1 MSCDISGHTSYNL
14 VAHHSTMAASSGSSS
29 PSMAALS
36 ILPAP
41 SMALARSLL
50 TVPGMSVEDILSPS
64 TSAFN
69 LYTKQISFT
78 SSTEAAVDAMKRTT
92 VVAISMGKQGT
103 IQELI
108 PYLTSYALQ
117 QQQQQQAVAAPSTA
131 SPAVAA
137 ASTAT
142 GNGSPPADEILLLLG
157 QELIKICDFLG
168 TTGVSASS
176 TGGTVVDLLP
186 LLERLAGIEETVVRE
201 QAVQVFVHLSDLLLK
216 AAGQPTSK
224 DGLVT
229 GSTTTA
235 STTTITSLDAS
246 AWVQVVKR
254 LSAADWFTA
263 KVSAAGILPA
273 VTRLV
278 LCQQVLADPMSAQQ
292 PNAVVLDL
300 LSLYVELCQDE
311 TPMVRRSAAQYW
323 GKMAHAAGWF
333 YLREDDTAT
342 PVVVVPS
349 GGSST
354 GSSGAGATPL
364 PSIETP
370 VAANNILQA
379 ALTKLCF
386 DEQDSVRLLAVASL
400 ADVGIVFQQH
410 PAWTVQHWLPLVHEG
425 STDLSWYVLCETF
438 QGTVLNC
445 LLNLS
450 FLDRRVRHNLAK
462 QFSKVVTNLGIQ
474 HNTKYQSEQ
483 SIVMAC
489 FVALLTDQEAEVRAS
504 AVTHLSPMVSWGG
517 PAHFT
522 SQLQPLLPALADDV
536 VMEVR
541 SKSALAFMQAA
552 SGGALPDTLVIQA
565 FGPLLENFLQDEFH
579 EVQLQVLTHLHEV
592 SHLLPSLSGVVTN
605 LVQMSKAGNWRVR
618 EAVAKLLPHLAEA
631 RGLDFFKTVLLDAVW
646 MVLLLDAV
654 SSVRRSIVQGMGLL
668 VKVAGEE
675 WMTRNLYPQ
684 HQAIFEN
691 SESSYLLRIT
701 MLQGYVEMAVAC
713 PGAATG
719 SEFYHT
725 LITQLLRGLEDN
737 VANVRMV
744 SANALSRVVENA
756 EPSIIASRIRPA
768 LERRMA
774 EENDHDCQNACRRA
788 LLKI

>member
-1 MSCDISGHTSYNL
+1 
-14 VAHHSTMAASSGSSS
+14 
-29 PSMAALS
+29 MAALS

-64 TSAFN
+64 TSAFH

-108 PYLTSYALQ
+108 PYLTSYVLQ
-117 QQQQQQAVAAPSTA
+117 QQQQQQAVAAPTTA

-216 AAGQPTSK
+216 AVPTSK

-246 AWVQVVKR
+246 PWVQVVKR

-278 LCQQVLADPMSAQQ
+278 LCQQILADPMSAQQ

-333 YLREDDTAT
+333 YLREDDTTT

-425 STDLSWYVLCETF
+425 STDLSWYVL
-438 QGTVLNC
+438 Q
-445 LLNLS
+445 
-450 FLDRRVRHNLAK
+450 DRSRH
-462 QFSKVVTNLGIQ
+462 
-474 HNTKYQSEQ
+474 
-483 SIVMAC
+483 
-489 FVALLTDQEAEVRAS
+489 S
-504 AVTHLSPMVSWGG
+504 A
-517 PAHFT
+517 
-522 SQLQPLLPALADDV
+522 Q
-536 VMEVR
+536 
-541 SKSALAFMQAA
+541 
-552 SGGALPDTLVIQA
+552 
-565 FGPLLENFLQDEFH
+565 
-579 EVQLQVLTHLHEV
+579 
-592 SHLLPSLSGVVTN
+592 LPSKFVFS
-605 LVQMSKAGNWRVR
+605 
-618 EAVAKLLPHLAEA
+618 
-631 RGLDFFKTVLLDAVW
+631 
-646 MVLLLDAV
+646 
-654 SSVRRSIVQGMGLL
+654 
-668 VKVAGEE
+668 
-675 WMTRNLYPQ
+675 
-684 HQAIFEN
+684 
-691 SESSYLLRIT
+691 
-701 MLQGYVEMAVAC
+701 
-713 PGAATG
+713 
-719 SEFYHT
+719 
-725 LITQLLRGLEDN
+725 
-737 VANVRMV
+737 
-744 SANALSRVVENA
+744 
-756 EPSIIASRIRPA
+756 
-768 LERRMA
+768 
-774 EENDHDCQNACRRA
+774 
-788 LLKI
+788 